1 MALFAIF
8 LKKNVGKSKIFR
20 VLNHFRRMFQLT
32 DLSEKLEVFFFSRN
46 QATGIAIAN
55 FSFSFVCG
63 RLSSAWKHSS
73 LFISSENIF
82 QPTEINKQKY
92 RYQINGGTVFPVLS
106 NIHAGCINFAS
117 IYVNR
122 CTSWTLRNTLPPSN
136 ISCSSVQDC

>member
-55 FSFSFVCG
+55 FSSSFVCG
-63 RLSSAWKHSS
+63 R
-73 LFISSENIF
+73 
-82 QPTEINKQKY
+82 
-92 RYQINGGTVFPVLS
+92 
-106 NIHAGCINFAS
+106 
-117 IYVNR
+117 
-122 CTSWTLRNTLPPSN
+122 
-136 ISCSSVQDC
+136 